1 MSEVEVRIP
10 TPLQPYSGGQRA
22 LAAEAATIGELL
34 DNLAADHPSLV
45 QQVRGRDGTLR
56 PYVNLFV
63 HQTDIRETGGLDTP
77 LADGDEVII
86 MPSVAG
92 G

>member
-1 MSEVEVRIP
+1 MSKIEVRIP

-22 LAAEAATIGELL
+22 LPVEAATVGELL
-34 DNLAADHPSLV
+34 DNLGADYPSLV
-45 QQVRGRDGTLR
+45 QQIRGRDGALR
-56 PYVNLFV
+56 PYVNVFV
-63 HQTDIRETGGLDTP
+63 RQTDIRETGGLDTP